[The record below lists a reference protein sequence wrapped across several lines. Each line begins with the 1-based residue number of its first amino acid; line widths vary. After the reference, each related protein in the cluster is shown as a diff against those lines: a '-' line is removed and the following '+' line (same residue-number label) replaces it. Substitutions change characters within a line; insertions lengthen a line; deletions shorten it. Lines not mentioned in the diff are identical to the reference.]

1 MLLKLYQWVATMIV
15 VLWAGEE
22 DNNLP
27 SCTHYTKGN
36 FPATNITDAKVCRT
50 ACATVEGFPVG
61 DFTEDEEHHIH
72 CTCTSAPDQEGKV
85 RETRELCADAGGA
98 AAEKNVTVTP
108 TPAPVVTDPPA
119 TTPPTAAPF
128 TAAPTT
134 TTAPPTTSSP
144 PTASSSGG
152 SPAAAVPH
160 GLPVAVVAVAVS
172 VATTLL

>member
-1 MLLKLYQWVATMIV
+1 MLLKVYQWVATMIV
-15 VLWAGEE
+15 VRWAVEE
-22 DNNLP
+22 DSNLP

-36 FPATNITDAKVCRT
+36 FPATNITDAILCRT

-72 CTCTSAPDQEGKV
+72 CTCTSEPDQEEKV
-85 RETRELCADAGGA
+85 PEIRELCADAGG